1 MKCKGELSFL
11 DEFLPSYHFS
21 ERHEV
26 EINAPAATVYAA
38 VMACDLTPSP
48 VVKWLFQLR
57 RLPWDDV
64 TLDGLERIG
73 FRTLRMYRDREM
85 VVGLVGR
92 FWTLSGGIL
101 AIHSDEFVRFGAPG
115 YAKAAFNFQLQPRGI
130 GRTALT
136 TETRIWCTSPRSK
149 MLFGFYWAGIRPF
162 SGLVRREWLRI
173 VKRRAEM
180 EGAD

>member
-1 MKCKGELSFL
+1 VNCKGELSLL

-21 ERHEV
+21 ERHEL
-26 EINAPAATVYAA
+26 EINAPAATVYAS
-38 VMACDLTPSP
+38 VMACDLTQSP

-57 RLPWDDV
+57 RLPWGDV

-73 FRTLRMYRDREM
+73 FQTLRMNRDRE
-85 VVGLVGR
+85 VVMGLVGR
-92 FWTLSGGIL
+92 FWTVSGGIL
-101 AIHSDEFVRFGAPG
+101 AIHPDEFVRFDAPG
-115 YAKAAFNFQLQPRGI
+115 YAKAAFNFQLQPRGH

-162 SGLVRREWLRI
+162 SGLVRHEWLRV
-173 VKRRAEM
+173 VKRQAEM
-180 EGAD
+180 